1 MLPLEVGVSQEL
13 APDDPPRIGPYR
25 IVRRLGRGSMG
36 QVFLGRSAGG
46 RPVTVKVI
54 RADLAADP
62 GFLAR
67 FRRDVDAARK
77 VTGLYTASLADADL
91 DGPLPWLATA
101 YVAGPSLAAAVADHG
116 PLPAASVVML
126 AAGLAESLTSIHS
139 AGVVHRDLKPSNV
152 LLADDG
158 PRVIDFGIS
167 QVAAP
172 NGLTRAAFVSP
183 EEAAGG
189 QPSPASD
196 VFSFGAVLTF
206 AATGHPPFG
215 DDSAGTL
222 GRGALGRGALRP
234 GAPCLDDVPA
244 EIRALVARCLSEE
257 PSQRPTAPEL
267 LAELADTDVSAAWL
281 PEPVTGEVPRPA
293 LDSTAARPADGRQHH
308 GHRGSRW
315 CQAPPVLVGTL
326 AGQMSSA
333 VYAVAF
339 SPRGDVLAAADG
351 NGRVYLWDV
360 VTGDLADS
368 FADPASQGVIGVAF
382 DPDGEL
388 LAAADGNGRLFLWDL
403 VSGELARTFGRRR
416 GPGVNGVASG
426 LGGDVLAA
434 ADSSGQVCVWDV
446 VTGDLTARF
455 ADPGSQGAM
464 GVAFG
469 PGGSVLAAADGNGRV
484 SLWDVNSGVLVRVF
498 AHPGSQGVNGVA
510 FSPDGAVLAA
520 ADGNGRVSLWDVN
533 SGVLVRVFAHPGS
546 QGVNGVAFSPDGA
559 VLAAADGNGYVC
571 VWDMAG
577 GALAGVFAG
586 PGSQGVNGVAFSP
599 DGELQAA
606 ADGNGRVYLWRASP
620 APSLPAAE
628 ASELT

>member
-13 APDDPPRIGPYR
+13 APGDPPRIGPYR
-25 IVRRLGRGSMG
+25 IIRRLGRGSLG

-46 RPVTVKVI
+46 RPVAVKLI

-77 VTGLYTASLADADL
+77 VTGLYTALLADADL
-91 DGPLPWLATA
+91 DGPRLWLATA
-101 YVAGPSLAAAVADHG
+101 YVAGPSLAAAIADHG

-126 AAGLAESLTSIHS
+126 AAGLAESLTSIHF

-167 QVAAP
+167 QAMAA
-172 NGLTRAAFVSP
+172 NGLAQGAFMSP
-183 EEAAGG
+183 EQAEGG
-189 QPSPASD
+189 QPSPPSD

-206 AATGHPPFG
+206 AAAGHPPFG
-215 DDSAGTL
+215 DNSV
-222 GRGALGRGALRP
+222 GALGRGAPR
-234 GAPCLDDVPA
+234 LDDLPA
-244 EIRALVARCLSEE
+244 EIRALVGRCLSEE

-281 PEPVTGEVPRPA
+281 PEPVTGESPPQADRG
-293 LDSTAARPADGRQHH
+293 LRAAGRQHH
-308 GHRGSRW
+308 GHRSSRW

-326 AGQMSSA
+326 ADRNSSA

-360 VTGDLADS
+360 ASGELADS

-382 DPDGEL
+382 DPDSEL
-388 LAAADGNGRLFLWDL
+388 LAAADGNGRVFLWDL

-446 VTGDLTARF
+446 VTGALAARF

-469 PGGSVLAAADGNGRV
+469 LGGSVLAAADGNGRV
-484 SLWDVNSGVLVRVF
+484 SLWDVS
-498 AHPGSQGVNGVA
+498 
-510 FSPDGAVLAA
+510 
-520 ADGNGRVSLWDVN
+520 

-571 VWDMAG
+571 VWDVPG
-577 GALAGVFAG
+577 GALAGVIAG

-606 ADGNGRVYLWRASP
+606 ADGNGRVYLWRASS
-620 APSLPAAE
+620 ALGLLAAE

>member
-1 MLPLEVGVSQEL
+1 MLPLEVGVSEEL
-13 APDDPPRIGPYR
+13 APGDPPRIGSYR
-25 IVRRLGRGSMG
+25 IIRRLGSGGLG

-46 RPVTVKVI
+46 RPVAVKVI

-62 GFLAR
+62 GFRVR
-67 FRRDVDAARK
+67 FRHDVDAARK
-77 VTGLYTASLADADL
+77 VTGLYTALLADADL

-101 YVAGPSLAAAVADHG
+101 YVAGPSLAAAVAAHG
-116 PLPAASVVML
+116 PLPPASVVML

-167 QVAAP
+167 QAAAAS
-172 NGLTRAAFVSP
+172 GLTQVGSPAFMSP
-183 EEAAGG
+183 EQAEGG
-189 QPSPASD
+189 QVGPPSD

-206 AATGHPPFG
+206 AAAGHPPFG
-215 DDSAGTL
+215 DDSAS
-222 GRGALGRGALRP
+222 ALRHRIVP
-234 GAPCLDDVPA
+234 GTPFLDDLSA
-244 EIRALVARCLSEE
+244 EIRALVERCLSRE

-281 PEPVTGEVPRPA
+281 PEPVIGEIPREGGRGFRLSGIEAVSPRTYGQQPA
-293 LDSTAARPADGRQHH
+293 PDSTASWPADGRQH
-308 GHRGSRW
+308 GDRRGSRW
-315 CQAPPVLVGTL
+315 CQAPPVLVRTL
-326 AGQMSSA
+326 ADRNSSA

-351 NGRVYLWDV
+351 NGRVYVWDV
-360 VTGDLADS
+360 ASGDLAAS

-382 DPDGEL
+382 DPDSEL
-388 LAAADGNGRLFLWDL
+388 LAAADGNGRVFLWDL

-426 LGGDVLAA
+426 RGGDVLAA
-434 ADSSGQVCVWDV
+434 ADSSGQVRVWDV
-446 VTGDLTARF
+446 VTGDLAASF

-469 PGGSVLAAADGNGRV
+469 PGGGVLAAADGNGRV
-484 SLWDVNSGVLVRVF
+484 CVWDVNSGALARVF
-498 AHPGSQGVNGVA
+498 ANPGSQGVNGVA
-510 FSPDGAVLAA
+510 FSPE
-520 ADGNGRVSLWDVN
+520 
-533 SGVLVRVFAHPGS
+533 
-546 QGVNGVAFSPDGA
+546 GA

-571 VWDMAG
+571 VWDVAS

-586 PGSQGVNGVAFSP
+586 PESQGVNGVAFSP

-606 ADGNGRVYLWRASP
+606 ADGNGGVYLWRASS
-620 APSLPAAE
+620 APGLLTAE

>member
-1 MLPLEVGVSQEL
+1 MLPLEVGVSEEL
-13 APDDPPRIGPYR
+13 TPGDPPRIGPYR
-25 IVRRLGRGSMG
+25 IIRRLGRGDLG

-46 RPVTVKVI
+46 RPVAVKVI

-62 GFLAR
+62 GFRAR
-67 FRRDVDAARK
+67 FRHDVDAARK
-77 VTGLYTASLADADL
+77 VTGLYTALLADADL
-91 DGPLPWLATA
+91 DGPVPWVASV

-116 PLPAASVVML
+116 PLPPASVVML
-126 AAGLAESLTSIHS
+126 AAGLAESLTSIHA
-139 AGVVHRDLKPSNV
+139 AGVVHGDLKPSNV

-167 QVAAP
+167 QATAANEP
-172 NGLTRAAFVSP
+172 TFMSP
-183 EEAAGG
+183 EQAEGG
-189 QPSPASD
+189 QVGPAGD

-206 AATGHPPFG
+206 AAAGHPPFG
-215 DDSAGTL
+215 DDSAS
-222 GRGALGRGALRP
+222 ALWHGMPL
-234 GAPCLDDVPA
+234 LDDVPA
-244 EIRALVARCLSEE
+244 EVRALVERCLSKE

-281 PEPVTGEVPRPA
+281 PEPVTGENPREA
-293 LDSTAARPADGRQHH
+293 DRGRPADGPPYDGQLSTRSSSW
-308 GHRGSRW
+308 RSAALASRW
-315 CQAPPVLVGTL
+315 CQAPPVLMATL
-326 AGQMSSA
+326 ADRKSSA

-351 NGRVYLWDV
+351 NGRVYVWDV
-360 VTGDLADS
+360 ASGDLAAS

-388 LAAADGNGRLFLWDL
+388 LAAADGNGRVFLWDL

-426 LGGDVLAA
+426 LGGEVLAA

-446 VTGDLTARF
+446 VTGDLTAGF

-464 GVAFG
+464 GVAFD
-469 PGGSVLAAADGNGRV
+469 PGGGMLAAADRNGRV
-484 SLWDVNSGVLVRVF
+484 SVWDVRSGALVRVF

-510 FSPDGAVLAA
+510 FSPDGGVLAA
-520 ADGNGRVSLWDVN
+520 ADGNGRVSVWDMR
-533 SGVLVRVFAHPGS
+533 SGALAGVFASPGS

-571 VWDMAG
+571 IWDVAS

-599 DGELQAA
+599 DGERQAA
-606 ADGNGRVYLWRASP
+606 ADGNGRVYLWRASS
-620 APSLPAAE
+620 APGLLAAE